1 MNGKEHVFLQRAIA
15 ASGGRDGN
23 FDFGCP
29 LCGGYAIGSLKL
41 QPCKCIQASCNSCAI
56 YVRTQISEKIA

>member
-1 MNGKEHVFLQRAIA
+1 MNGKEHIFLRQAIA

-23 FDFGCP
+23 FDFDCP
-29 LCGGYAIGSLKL
+29 LCGGYAIGNLKL
-41 QPCKCIQASCNSCAI
+41 QPCKRIQASCNSCGI